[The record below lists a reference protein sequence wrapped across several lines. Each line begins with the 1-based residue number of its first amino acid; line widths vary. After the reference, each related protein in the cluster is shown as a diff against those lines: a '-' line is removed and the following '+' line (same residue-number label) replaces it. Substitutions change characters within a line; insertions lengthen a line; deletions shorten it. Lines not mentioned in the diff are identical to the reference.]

1 MKKLY
6 ITFAML
12 LFASLAFGQNF
23 RTGYFLDGYMY
34 KYQLNPAFQGER
46 GFIALPALGGI
57 SVGVETNLALSTFL
71 YPSDGV
77 LKTYLHPD
85 ITDQQFMNKIK
96 KSNPIS
102 ENLDLNLLAL
112 GFRAGKTYHT
122 LDFTLRQ
129 SLNTSLP
136 GDVFRFMKVG
146 ASDGNTVYDMSALS
160 VSLNS
165 YLQAAYG
172 FSFKIK
178 DIASIGVRAK
188 FLLGLA
194 HAQSNLSELQLSMN
208 QNKWM
213 VNAGGNIIASSMLG
227 NMLQNTSDDIDI
239 LSELTAI
246 MKTPS
251 MGVAFDAGVSVDF
264 LKHFTISAS
273 VLDLGFMNWK
283 NSYEYRYDSASW
295 KYTGFENIPVDG
307 SGESIEDQLNAKLG
321 ELGDIFQFK
330 DPETISKHQQKLAF
344 TSLLGL
350 EFRVPF
356 YTRIAFGVLGTHRYD
371 GPRSWTEG
379 RFSLN
384 YAPFRWFSLSG
395 NYAISTFGQSYGAA
409 INLHPKGFNLF
420 VGLDSFK
427 PLLNVME
434 IEQMPKFIP
443 IDELNTNIKVGL
455 TFPFGKYNGRYPK
468 KEKAVG
474 KE

>member
-1 MKKLY
+1 MMKKLY
-6 ITFAML
+6 STLTILLISAVGVFA
-12 LFASLAFGQNF
+12 QNF

-46 GFIALPALGGI
+46 GFIALPVLGGT
-57 SVGVETNLALSTFL
+57 SVGFETNLSMSTFL

-77 LKTYLHPD
+77 LKTFLHPD
-85 ITDQQFMNKIK
+85 ITDEQFMNKIK

-122 LDFTLRQ
+122 IDFTLRE

-136 GDVFRFMKVG
+136 GDLFRFMKVG
-146 ASDGNTVYDMSALS
+146 GADGNTVYDMSALS

-165 YLQAAYG
+165 YIQAAYG

-188 FLLGLA
+188 FLLGA
-194 HAQSNLSELQLSMN
+194 ANLQTELNELQLSMN
-208 QNKWM
+208 QDKWM

-227 NMLQNTSDDIDI
+227 AMLQDEAEFDPMT
-239 LSELTAI
+239 ELQGLL
-246 MKTPS
+246 KSPS
-251 MGVAFDAGVSVDF
+251 MGAAFDVGVSVDF

-273 VLDLGFMNWK
+273 VLDLGFINWK
-283 NSYEYRYDSASW
+283 GHSKYNFTQGSW
-295 KYTGFENIPVDG
+295 EYTGFDDISTEG
-307 SGESIEDQLNAKLG
+307 SGEVIEDQLNAKLDD
-321 ELGDIFQFK
+321 LAKLFQFN
-330 DPETISKHQQKLAF
+330 DPEMMEKYQQRLAF

-350 EFRVPF
+350 EFRLPF
-356 YTRIAFGVLGTHRYD
+356 YTRMSLGVLGTHRYD

-384 YAPFRWFSLSG
+384 YAPFRWLSLAG
-395 NYAISTFGQSYGAA
+395 NYAISTFGHSYGAA
-409 INLHPKGFNLF
+409 LNLHPKGFNLF
-420 VGLDSFK
+420 VGVDSFK
-427 PLLNVME
+427 PILNVTP
-434 IEQMPKFIP
+434 QMIP
-443 IDELNTNIKVGL
+443 IDEINTNLKFGI

-468 KEKAVG
+468 KEKTIG